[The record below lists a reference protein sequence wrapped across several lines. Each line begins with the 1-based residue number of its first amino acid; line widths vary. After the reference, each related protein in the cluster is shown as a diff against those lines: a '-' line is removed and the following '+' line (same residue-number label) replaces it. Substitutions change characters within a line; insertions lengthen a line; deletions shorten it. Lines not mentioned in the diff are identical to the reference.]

1 MDREH
6 LREMKENTKSG
17 SNPRRA
23 EGNAGAFLGPD
34 LMVPVPMRP
43 LPAEDQD
50 GPREPKDS
58 DREPAPDAPG
68 FVRRLIARL
77 SAQAHRS

>member
-1 MDREH
+1 
-6 LREMKENTKSG
+6 MKENTKSG

-50 GPREPKDS
+50 GPREP
-58 DREPAPDAPG
+58 
-68 FVRRLIARL
+68 
-77 SAQAHRS
+77 